1 MAREKATIT
10 RPVIDAA
17 RRRAD
22 AEAYLRT
29 PPDEIP
35 PAPANPYGTWLDL
48 TDDTDWET
56 LYTDD
61 RRR

>member
-1 MAREKATIT
+1 
-10 RPVIDAA
+10 VIDAA